1 MKGENLE
8 EARRGAA
15 PLRFLK
21 RDLEYDSRDFWEAGA
36 AARADAWAFGA
47 QRAAPL
53 HDSRLTERIEMRM
66 KRVGAVAV
74 VVAGVMLSVGP
85 FGVSVSAQ
93 KNVAARGAGGGAER
107 TATID
112 MNVVKPEAEGF
123 SPERLENLHALMQG
137 VVDRKELP
145 GAVTILARHG
155 KIVDYRVYGMK
166 DLESGAKLEKDSIFR
181 DFSMT
186 KPVTAVAMMILYEQ
200 GKWLPMDPISKF
212 IPEFKDLKVFKD
224 VDAAGNMVVEEPK
237 HAPTMGELMTH
248 TAGFTYGFFGNTA
261 VDKEYAKQKV
271 MESKSL
277 QEFIDKLAKIPL
289 MYQPGTKWSYSA
301 SMDVQGYIIEKLS
314 GQSLPDFYAEHI
326 FKPLGMK
333 DAGFFV
339 PAEKRDRFVTLYQGA
354 TNEPLKPATA
364 GGNYDQTPG
373 MPSGGGGMVSTA
385 EDYFRFASM
394 LANGGELNGVRI
406 ISPESVAL
414 MSSNHLAPNLLTGEF
429 GIGMH
434 TMRAGFGY
442 GYNCAVIFD
451 PPMAGFPDGKGEY
464 FWDGAAGTWFWV
476 DPTNDVVFVGMIQR
490 MLGPASPNVEYG
502 SRSTIYGA
510 LVEPKK

>member
-1 MKGENLE
+1 M
-8 EARRGAA
+8 RRV
-15 PLRFLK
+15 
-21 RDLEYDSRDFWEAGA
+21 A
-36 AARADAWAFGA
+36 AA
-47 QRAAPL
+47 
-53 HDSRLTERIEMRM
+53 
-66 KRVGAVAV
+66 VVAV
-74 VVAGVMLSVGP
+74 MMCVSVVV
-85 FGVSVSAQ
+85 VSVSAQ
-93 KNVAARGAGGGAER
+93 KASPAKSAGGGGER
-107 TATID
+107 AATID
-112 MNVVKPEAEGF
+112 MNLAKPEAVGF
-123 SPERLENLHALMQG
+123 SAERLENLHKLMQG
-137 VVDRKELP
+137 TVDRKELP

-155 KIVDYRVYGMK
+155 KVVDYRVYGVK
-166 DLESGAKLEKDSIFR
+166 DMESGAKLEKDSIFR

-212 IPEFKDLKVFKD
+212 IPEFAHLKVFKD

-261 VDKEYAKQKV
+261 VDKEYAKQNV
-271 MESKSL
+271 MGSKSL
-277 QEFIDKLAKIPL
+277 QEFIDKVAKIPL